1 MSAADPLLV
10 ETVERLLAD
19 VSTFEEVEH
28 AEGSGWSTATWVALA
43 EAGFPWVGVA
53 ESAGGSGGSLFDHA
67 AILSAVGRFAASV
80 PVAETGMI
88 GGWLLGE
95 AGITLPSGPLSVV
108 EAPGRLQQGRLQ
120 VDGIAAWARH
130 ADRIVVAAGSTVYSL
145 RPDQVQLHAGANL
158 AGEARDRV
166 VADLALADLALADIE
181 HGDIEHDSGHLD
193 SGHLNS
199 WRSAQERGA
208 LSRVIMAA
216 GALTAVAQL
225 TIDYTNERR
234 QFGKPVATFQAVQ
247 QHLVLATQSAVRA
260 QMAADVAVRALAA
273 GAGSFEIA
281 AARVVV
287 DDAITVGTRAAHQ
300 AHGAMG
306 VTREY
311 RLHQLT
317 RRLWS
322 WRHEWGTTKQWRQ
335 RLGHSVAAA
344 CADAMFDLVT
354 SR

>member
-1 MSAADPLLV
+1 MNAADPLLV
-10 ETVERLLAD
+10 ETVNRLLSD

-53 ESAGGSGGSLFDHA
+53 ESAGGSGGTLFDHA

-120 VDGIAAWARH
+120 QGRLQVDGIAAWARH
-130 ADRIVVAAGSTVYSL
+130 ADRIVVAAGPTVYSL

-166 VADLALADLALADIE
+166 VADLALDEVEHGEIE
-181 HGDIEHDSGHLD
+181 HGTGHLD
-193 SGHLNS
+193 S
-199 WRSAQERGA
+199 WQSAQERGA

-216 GALTAVAQL
+216 GALAAMAQL

-287 DDAITVGTRAAHQ
+287 DDAITIGTRAAHQ

-311 RLHQLT
+311 ALHQLT

-335 RLGHSVAAA
+335 RIGHSVAAA
-344 CADAMFDLVT
+344 GADAMFDLT

>member
-28 AEGSGWSTATWVALA
+28 AEGSGWSTATWIALA
-43 EAGFPWVGVA
+43 EAGFLWVGVA
-53 ESAGGSGGSLFDHA
+53 EGAGGSGGTLFDHA

-95 AGITLPSGPLSVV
+95 AGIKIPSGPLSVV
-108 EAPGRLQQGRLQ
+108 EARGRLHEGRLQ

-166 VADLALADLALADIE
+166 VADLALDDIE
-181 HGDIEHDSGHLD
+181 HGDIEHGTGHLD
-193 SGHLNS
+193 S

-216 GALTAVAQL
+216 GALSALAQL

-234 QFGKPVATFQAVQ
+234 QFGRPVAMFQAVQ
-247 QHLVLATQSAVRA
+247 QHLVLAAQSAVRA

-311 RLHQLT
+311 ALHQLT

-335 RLGHSVAAA
+335 RLGRSVAAA
-344 CADAMFDLVT
+344 GAAAMFDLVT
-354 SR
+354 SL